1 MTRYLRFND
10 NGLCIG
16 EAPKQIVKDGKLI
29 LGYNKPS
36 NEEMLLAD
44 GYIRYDGCA
53 SLDRLEMYEGTIVE
67 TTPAGTDI
75 TPEISKIYSKLQIR
89 RAMRALNCE
98 DILDSIL
105 TGNTNFAKDWAD
117 AQEIN
122 LDDLGFKQG
131 LHDFGISQEFVNNI
145 IGHIE

>member
-53 SLDRLEMYEGTIVE
+53 SLDRLEMYEGMIVE
-67 TTPAGTDI
+67 TVPAGTDI
-75 TPEISKIYSKLQIR
+75 TPEVRRTFTKLQIR
-89 RAMRALNCE
+89 RSMRDLRCE
-98 DILDSIL
+98 DVLDSII

-117 AQEIN
+117 AKEIN
-122 LDDLGFKQG
+122 LDDPVFMQG
-131 LHDFGISQEFVNNI
+131 LQDFGISQELVDNI